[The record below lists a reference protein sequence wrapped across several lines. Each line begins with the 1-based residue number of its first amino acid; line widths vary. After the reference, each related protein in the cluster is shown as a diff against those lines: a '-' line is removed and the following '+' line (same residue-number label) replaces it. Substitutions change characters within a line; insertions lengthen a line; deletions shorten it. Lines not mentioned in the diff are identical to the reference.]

1 MTVIHLR
8 HMTTLATNKRAH
20 FDYLISDKYE
30 AGLALL
36 GYEVKS
42 IKTGHVSLKE
52 SFVTIAGEELYLT
65 NAHIPL
71 YKHAGII
78 PNYNPTGPRKLL
90 VKKSEIR
97 HLIGKARVQ
106 GLTLVP
112 IRLYTRKR
120 LIKLEFGVGK
130 GKKEY
135 DKRQNIAKKED
146 ERKMRRA
153 LKSKI

>member
-1 MTVIHLR
+1 
-8 HMTTLATNKRAH
+8 MTTLAVNKRAH

-36 GYEVKS
+36 GHEVKS
-42 IKTGHVSLKE
+42 VKTGHVSLKE
-52 SFVTIAGEELYLT
+52 SFVTISSEELYLT

-71 YKHAGII
+71 YKHAGKVS
-78 PNYNPTGPRKLL
+78 NYDPTRPRKLIL
-90 VKKSEIR
+90 RKSEIR
-97 HLIGKARVQ
+97 HLIGKARIQ

-112 IRLYTRKR
+112 LRLYTKKR

-135 DKRQNIAKKED
+135 DKREKIKKREAGLD
-146 ERKMRRA
+146 MERK
-153 LKSKI
+153 LKSAN